1 MLSSSSLACS
11 IHSCRLCH
19 GSFQQLVMMFPK
31 SPFVPAGALEPAR
44 QTLVCSAIK
53 KLPPFVVVTYKVGDF
68 NVTKDA

>member
-1 MLSSSSLACS
+1 
-11 IHSCRLCH
+11 
-19 GSFQQLVMMFPK
+19 MMFPK